1 MNPPTDQPPP
11 PPLPSLQPPRSSFSC
26 HRHPDE
32 NFTGFCPECLC
43 ERLTTLD
50 QSAANAAA
58 GSSSRRN
65 STSSATAAASA
76 AAAIKS
82 IFRVTSASSEVN
94 KNKAPATRE
103 QVTRNSNSF
112 FPELRRTKSFSA
124 AKAEGLLGFSAGG
137 YEPQRKSCD
146 VRGRNTLSS
155 LFSIHD
161 ENKPPRLSY
170 SQQTLAGNG
179 VVLETNREEE
189 EEEEQCHI
197 NDEIEEDGVI
207 RVSEE
212 LDVVEI
218 NDLGVNNNNN
228 NIIEE
233 TVEMKEPKELI
244 FDELK
249 PMKDHIDLDSHS
261 KKPSRSNFWSAA
273 SVLSKKWHKWRRKQK
288 KDVSGSNGVV
298 LSSTLPV
305 EKPLS
310 RQFRE
315 TQSEIADYGF
325 GRRSCD
331 TDPRFSLDAGRIS
344 FDDPRYSF
352 DEPRASWDGYLVG
365 RTFPRLPP
373 MVEDAPAPASAP
385 APVVHVA
392 RCDSQIPVEEVSV
405 FTDNVPGGSIQT
417 REYYLDSSSKRR
429 KSLDRSNSIRRM
441 AAAVVAELD
450 ESKVNPVISNTKVS
464 PATVDYGNYS
474 NGVSI
479 DPPRVSNSNSL
490 RDDCS
495 ETFELGFRDR
505 DNAVPVEKKENKKP
519 RKWRWKLWGFIHRRS
534 NNNKDDD
541 EDRCSS
547 VSGVGR
553 SYSES
558 WQDGNNEGFLNNRKV
573 FRSNSSV
580 SWRSSSL
587 RNPNL
592 NPNPNNINGKA
603 VGNEHALMNGNGNGK
618 SRRTGDEFVLERSR
632 STRYS
637 PNNIDNGLLRF
648 YLAPLSGSRRSG
660 VGISSG
666 KTRATGNSHL
676 FSRNMLGLY

>member
-1 MNPPTDQPPP
+1 MNPPTDHQPPP
-11 PPLPSLQPPRSSFSC
+11 QALPLQPPRSSFSC
-26 HRHPDE
+26 DRHPDE

-50 QSAANAAA
+50 QSANAAA
-58 GSSSRRN
+58 ASSSRRN
-65 STSSATAAASA
+65 STSSSTA

-82 IFRVTSASSEVN
+82 FFRASNSEAN
-94 KNKAPATRE
+94 KNKTAAAT
-103 QVTRNSNSF
+103 VPRNSF
-112 FPELRRTKSFSA
+112 LPELRRTKSFSA
-124 AKAEGLLGFSAGG
+124 AKNDGLSIFAGV

-146 VRGRNTLSS
+146 VRGRNTLWS

-161 ENKPPRLSY
+161 ENKPPRHSY
-170 SQQTLAGNG
+170 SQQPTHGGNG
-179 VVLETNREEE
+179 VVLETNREDDEE
-189 EEEEQCHI
+189 EEGHKHDQIHNNGEIDENNENEE
-197 NDEIEEDGVI
+197 I
-207 RVSEE
+207 RVTEE
-212 LDVVEI
+212 LDEI
-218 NDLGVNNNNN
+218 IVDDFSN
-228 NIIEE
+228 NIVEE
-233 TVEMKEPKELI
+233 TVEIEEEIEEHKEI
-244 FDELK
+244 VSDELK
-249 PMKDHIDLDSHS
+249 PMKDHIDLDSNS
-261 KKPSRSNFWSAA
+261 KKSSRSNFWSAA
-273 SVLSKKWHKWRRKQK
+273 SVLTKKWQKWRRKQK
-288 KDVSGSNGVV
+288 KSVAGGNVNGNGVV

-310 RQFRE
+310 RQYRE

-373 MVEDAPAPASAP
+373 MVEDAP
-385 APVVHVA
+385 VVHVA
-392 RCDSQIPVEEVSV
+392 RCDSQIPVEDVANSN
-405 FTDNVPGGSIQT
+405 DSNIPGGSIQT

-450 ESKVNPVISNTKVS
+450 ESNSNVKVNVNPAVSNTKVS
-464 PATVDYGNYS
+464 PATIDYNY
-474 NGVSI
+474 NGVTI

-505 DNAVPVEKKENKKP
+505 DNVIPVGGEKKENKKA

-534 NNNKDDD
+534 KDDD
-541 EDRCSS
+541 EDRCST

-558 WQDGNNEGFLNNRKV
+558 WQDCSNEGFNRKV
-573 FRSNSSV
+573 LRSNSSV

-587 RNPNL
+587 RR
-592 NPNPNNINGKA
+592 PNPNGK
-603 VGNEHALMNGNGNGK
+603 VIGNENGFVNGK

-632 STRYS
+632 STRIS
-637 PNNIDNGLLRF
+637 PNHIDNGLLRF

-660 VGISSG
+660 IGISSG
-666 KTRATGNSHL
+666 KNRVSSTSHL
-676 FSRNMLGLY
+676 ISRNMLGLY

>member
-1 MNPPTDQPPP
+1 MNPPADQQPP

-26 HRHPDE
+26 DRHPDE

-50 QSAANAAA
+50 QSAAGAA

-65 STSSATAAASA
+65 STSSATAA
-76 AAAIKS
+76 IKS
-82 IFRVTSASSEVN
+82 IFRVTSSSSEAN
-94 KNKAPATRE
+94 KNKAPVSRE
-103 QVTRNSNSF
+103 QVTKSSNSF
-112 FPELRRTKSFSA
+112 FPELRRSKSFSA
-124 AKAEGLLGFSAGG
+124 AKAEGLLGLSAGG

-170 SQQTLAGNG
+170 SQQTL
-179 VVLETNREEE
+179 VLETNREEE

-197 NDEIEEDGVI
+197 NNEEIEEEGEI

-212 LDVVEI
+212 LDAVEI

-228 NIIEE
+228 NNIVEE
-233 TVEMKEPKELI
+233 TVGIKEPKELI

-288 KDVSGSNGVV
+288 KDVAGSNGVV

-373 MVEDAPAPASAP
+373 MVEDAPAPVSAPAP

-392 RCDSQIPVEEVSV
+392 RCDSQIPVEGVSV
-405 FTDNVPGGSIQT
+405 LTDNVPGGSIQT

-450 ESKVNPVISNTKVS
+450 DSKVNPVVSNTKVS
-464 PATVDYGNYS
+464 PASVDYN
-474 NGVSI
+474 NGVFI

-505 DNAVPVEKKENKKP
+505 DSVVPVEKKENKKP

-541 EDRCSS
+541 EDLCSS

-558 WQDGNNEGFLNNRKV
+558 WQDCNNEGFINRKV

-587 RNPNL
+587 RKP

-603 VGNEHALMNGNGNGK
+603 VGNEHAFMNGNGSRK
-618 SRRTGDEFVLERSR
+618 SRRTGDEFVLERNR

-648 YLAPLSGSRRSG
+648 YLAPLSGNRRSG
-660 VGISSG
+660 IGISSG
-666 KTRATGNSHL
+666 KTQATGNSHL

>member
-1 MNPPTDQPPP
+1 MNPTTDHHPPP
-11 PPLPSLQPPRSSFSC
+11 QLLPTLQPPRSSFSC
-26 HRHPDE
+26 DRHPDE
-32 NFTGFCPECLC
+32 NFTGFCPSCLC

-50 QSAANAAA
+50 QSANAAA
-58 GSSSRRN
+58 ASSSSRRN
-65 STSSATAAASA
+65 STSSSTA

-82 IFRVTSASSEVN
+82 IFKLSSSEANRN
-94 KNKAPATRE
+94 KTTAS
-103 QVTRNSNSF
+103 VTRNSF

-124 AKAEGLLGFSAGG
+124 SKNEGLGILACV

-161 ENKPPRLSY
+161 ENKPRHSY
-170 SQQTLAGNG
+170 SQQP
-179 VVLETNREEE
+179 VVLETNIEDNEEIGHEEDQIHNHEDEDEDVEEDEGEQIWVTEQPEAVIVNELENNIVEESAEIEEE
-189 EEEEQCHI
+189 EMI
-197 NDEIEEDGVI
+197 V
-207 RVSEE
+207 
-212 LDVVEI
+212 L
-218 NDLGVNNNNN
+218 
-228 NIIEE
+228 
-233 TVEMKEPKELI
+233 
-244 FDELK
+244 DELK

-261 KKPSRSNFWSAA
+261 KKSSRSNFWSAA

-288 KDVSGSNGVV
+288 KDVAGSNGVV

-310 RQFRE
+310 RQYRE
-315 TQSEIADYGF
+315 TQSEIADYSF
-325 GRRSCD
+325 SRRSCD

-373 MVEDAPAPASAP
+373 MVEDV
-385 APVVHVA
+385 PVVHVP
-392 RCDSQIPVEEVSV
+392 RCDSQIPVEDVPV
-405 FTDNVPGGSIQT
+405 DVPGGSTQT
-417 REYYLDSSSKRR
+417 RDYYLDSSSKRR
-429 KSLDRSNSIRRM
+429 KSLDRSNSIRKM

-450 ESKVNPVISNTKVS
+450 ETKVVNPVVSNTKVS
-464 PATVDYGNYS
+464 PAI
-474 NGVSI
+474 SI

-495 ETFELGFRDR
+495 ETFELGFRD
-505 DNAVPVEKKENKKP
+505 NVIHPVGGEKKEAKKP
-519 RKWRWKLWGFIHRRS
+519 RKWRWKLWGFIQRRS
-534 NNNKDDD
+534 KDYSADD

-553 SYSES
+553 SYAES
-558 WQDGNNEGFLNNRKV
+558 WHDCNNEVNTGFNRKIL
-573 FRSNSSV
+573 RSNSSV

-587 RNPNL
+587 RKS
-592 NPNPNNINGKA
+592 NPNNINGK
-603 VGNEHALMNGNGNGK
+603 VN
-618 SRRTGDEFVLERSR
+618 RRTGDEFVLERNR

-637 PNNIDNGLLRF
+637 PNHVDNNGLLRF

-660 VGISSG
+660 IGISSG
-666 KTRATGNSHL
+666 KNRATSNSHL
-676 FSRNMLGLY
+676 ISRSMFGIY